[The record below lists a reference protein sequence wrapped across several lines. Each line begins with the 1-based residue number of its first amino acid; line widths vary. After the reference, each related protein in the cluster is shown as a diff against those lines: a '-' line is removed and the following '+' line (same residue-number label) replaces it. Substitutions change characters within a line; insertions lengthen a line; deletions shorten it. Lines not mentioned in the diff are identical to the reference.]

1 MRISDWSSDVCSSD
15 LSNLFYHV
23 GIVMQLGLSSHLLD
37 VGFDDQWCARHL
49 AYRVA
54 KSLAYANAT
63 GLGFEGP
70 EVELLAAIPTP
81 YWRWNG
87 WRLGDESKPVDS
99 PFTAPEVIQLARAL
113 LDHVRRVTGHREMAG
128 VRHG

>member
-70 EVELLAAIPTP
+70 EVELIAAIKSEEHKYELQSLMRISYDVFCLKKKT
-81 YWRWNG
+81 YTTQEDLSN
-87 WRLGDESKPVDS
+87 L
-99 PFTAPEVIQLARAL
+99 ILY
-113 LDHVRRVTGHREMAG
+113 M
-128 VRHG
+128 

>member
-1 MRISDWSSDVCSSD
+1 
-15 LSNLFYHV
+15 
-23 GIVMQLGLSSHLLD
+23 MQLGLSSHLLD

-70 EVELLAAIPTP
+70 EVELLAAILTP

-113 LDHVRRVTGHREMAG
+113 RSEERRVGKECVSTCRSRGSPH
-128 VRHG
+128 H

>member
-15 LSNLFYHV
+15 L
-23 GIVMQLGLSSHLLD
+23 
-37 VGFDDQWCARHL
+37 L

-70 EVELLAAIPTP
+70 EVELFAAILTP

-99 PFTAPEVIQLARAL
+99 PFTAPEVIKLARAL
-113 LDHVRRVTGHREMAG
+113 LDHVRRVTGHRERSEEQTSELQSPIRNSSA
-128 VRHG
+128 VFCL